1 MLGAHDMSETTPELS
16 NRLMKSLLVHFKN
29 QFGDGALRRVID
41 EMALG
46 PEVDT
51 AYLLDATSWISF
63 ETGQKIIDGLTK
75 ASGDSQF
82 PRLAGRIMATREI
95 LGTAWTILKA
105 FGSPQLCYRETMDRS
120 RFFNRIGAFDV
131 RKLDSSHLTVTYR
144 SLRPEPNR
152 HFCEYRMG
160 QLESFPTI
168 WGLPAAKGTELGCQ
182 VRGDACCTYEFTWIN
197 RSLRWGILI
206 GVPAAMLVG
215 WYLNISLEHPWPTS
229 AALLTGM
236 GFGSLFG
243 MYVDNYR
250 HGAQR
255 DELVRQQNDDAIR
268 AMYDLEVK
276 FDQLQ
281 GLNATLDQK
290 VAGRTLELKQTTEKL
305 EAALARQVELD
316 KVKTTF
322 FTNMSHEL
330 RTPLTLVLAPLE
342 AMLGE
347 ATVSPTQKGELEIM
361 HRNSLRL
368 LRNINSILDISRLDA
383 GRERLK
389 LEPTDLGSF
398 FTSLVE
404 SARPMA
410 ERRGVRLDL
419 DMVPDLPI
427 VPIDRDKIEKILLNL
442 ISNAVKYSEGVA
454 GRRPVVT
461 VDCSLADHRLS
472 LTVRDNGIGIP
483 EDAVGR
489 VFDRFYQVQASPVR
503 DYQGTGIGLAL
514 VKELADLHLGTVNAE
529 STIGEG
535 STFTVV
541 LPVSGEVYPPER
553 LDRREIDLPVTLDRR
568 DSDSLELMRE
578 VISDPAA
585 LALSDLSLTGDVPAE
600 RDTDP
605 GKPLLLLVDD
615 NRDMLTFLTHLLVS
629 EYRVRCAES
638 ADEGFRLAVS
648 LQPALVLS
656 DLMMPRRSGQDLL
669 KDLRAESKTRHIPVI
684 LLTAKAE
691 LQSKIEGLGE
701 GADDYLIK
709 PFHFQELKARIRSL
723 LNQRRLEREL
733 AQKNSYLAKLNFDL
747 VLSRKEVFLQTIEA
761 LAFAVEA
768 KDPYTHGHS
777 RRVALLS
784 EQLGRQLQL
793 SDQECEMIKIAAV
806 LHDIGKIGI
815 PESILQKPGPL
826 TPEEMAVIKTHPL
839 MGYRILESVK
849 DLAEVNRCILGH
861 HERFDGSGY
870 PARHMG
876 MEIPLSSRVVAV
888 SDTYDAMTSTRVYR
902 KGLGHRRA
910 IDELQK
916 YSGLQFDPDCVRAFL
931 KMYADQPPSFPDFP
945 SAFYERAD
953 NDPVILKS

>member
-1 MLGAHDMSETTPELS
+1 MSETTPELS
-16 NRLMKSLLVHFKN
+16 NRIMKSLLVHFKN
-29 QFGDGALRRVID
+29 QLGDATLRRVI
-41 EMALG
+41 ETSALG
-46 PEVDT
+46 PGVDT
-51 AYLLDATSWISF
+51 AYLQDGTSWISF
-63 ETGQKIIDGLTK
+63 ETGQKIIDALTA

-82 PRLAGRIMATREI
+82 PRRAGRITATREI

-105 FGSPQLCYRETMDRS
+105 FGSPQLCYRETFERS
-120 RFFNRIGAFDV
+120 RYFNRVGAFDV
-131 RKLDSSHLTVTYR
+131 KRLDRSHLTVTYR
-144 SLRPEPNR
+144 SLHPEPNR

-168 WGLPAAKGTELGCQ
+168 WGLPPAKGTELSCQ
-182 VRGDACCTYEFTWIN
+182 VRGEACCTYEFTWIN
-197 RSLRWGILI
+197 RNFRWWMLGA
-206 GVPAAMLVG
+206 VPAATSFA
-215 WYLNISLEHPWPTS
+215 WWLNGLSDSPWPMA
-229 AALLTGM
+229 AALIAGA
-236 GFGSLFG
+236 GFGGLAG
-243 MYVDNYR
+243 LYLDNHRYN
-250 HGAQR
+250 AQR
-255 DELVRQQNDDAIR
+255 DELLRQQNDDAIR
-268 AMYDLEVK
+268 AMYDLEVR

-290 VAGRTLELKQTTEKL
+290 VAGRTQELKQASDKL

-316 KVKTTF
+316 RVKTTF
-322 FTNMSHEL
+322 FTNISHEL

-342 AMLGE
+342 AMLGQE
-347 ATVSPTQKGELEIM
+347 QLPPTQKGELEIM

-368 LRNINSILDISRLDA
+368 LRHINSILDISRLDA

-389 LEPTDLGSF
+389 LEPTDLTAF
-398 FTSLVE
+398 FTSLAE

-419 DMVPDLPI
+419 DLAPDLPI
-427 VPIDRDKIEKILLNL
+427 VPIDRDKMEKILLNL

-461 VDCSLADHRLS
+461 VECSLENHRLT
-472 LTVRDNGIGIP
+472 LAVRDNGIGIP

-514 VKELADLHLGTVNAE
+514 VKELADLHLGTVNVE

-541 LPVSGEVYPPER
+541 MPVSGEVYPPER
-553 LDRREIDLPVTLDRR
+553 LDRREADVPVTLDRR
-568 DSDSLELMRE
+568 DSDSLEKLRE
-578 VISDPAA
+578 VIADPAA
-585 LALSDLSLTGDVPAE
+585 LALSDLSIADDLPAA

-615 NRDMLTFLTHLLVS
+615 NRDMLSFLTHLLVS
-629 EYRVRCAES
+629 EYRVHCAQS
-638 ADEGFRLAVS
+638 ADEGFRMAIS
-648 LQPALVLS
+648 LQPSLVLS

-669 KDLRAESKTRHIPVI
+669 KDLRAESRTKHIPVI

-691 LQSKIEGLGE
+691 LQSKIEGLEE

-733 AQKNSYLAKLNFDL
+733 AQKNNYLAKLNFDL

-777 RRVALLS
+777 RRVSLLS
-784 EQLGRQLQL
+784 EQLGRHLSL
-793 SDQECEMIKIAAV
+793 SDQECEMIRIAAI

-826 TPEEMAVIKTHPL
+826 TPDEMAVIKTHPL
-839 MGYRILESVK
+839 MGYRILESVR

-870 PARHMG
+870 PGRHMG
-876 MEIPLSSRVVAV
+876 VEIPFSSRVVAV

-910 IDELQK
+910 IEELQK
-916 YSGLQFDPDCVRAFL
+916 YSGLQFDPDCVRGFL
-931 KMYADQPPSFPDFP
+931 DMYADTPPNFPDFP
-945 SAFYERAD
+945 SAFYERIN
-953 NDPVILKS
+953 NDPVIVKS

>member
-1 MLGAHDMSETTPELS
+1 MSETTPELS
-16 NRLMKSLLVHFKN
+16 NRIIKSLLVYFKN
-29 QFGDGALRRVID
+29 QFGEAALRRVID
-41 EMALG
+41 DAALG
-46 PEVDT
+46 SGVDT
-51 AYLLDATSWISF
+51 TYLLDGTSWISF
-63 ETGQKIIDGLTK
+63 DTGQKIIDILTS
-75 ASGDSQF
+75 ASGDAQF
-82 PRLAGRIMATREI
+82 PRRAGRITATKEI

-105 FGSPQLCYRETMDRS
+105 FGSPQLCYRETFDRS

-131 RKLDSSHLTVTYR
+131 KQLDSSRVTVTYR
-144 SLRPEPNR
+144 SLQPEPNR
-152 HFCEYRMG
+152 HFCEYRIG

-168 WGLPAAKGTELGCQ
+168 WGLPPAKGNELSCQ
-182 VRGDACCTYEFTWIN
+182 VRGEACCTYEFTWIN
-197 RSLRWGILI
+197 RNFRWGMLGGIPLSMASAWLI
-206 GVPAAMLVG
+206 NNLWGM
-215 WYLNISLEHPWPTS
+215 PWPTM
-229 AALLTGM
+229 AALVAGAGL
-236 GFGSLFG
+236 GSLAG
-243 MYVDNYR
+243 LYLDTRRYNS
-250 HGAQR
+250 QR
-255 DELVRQQNDDAIR
+255 DELLKQQNDDAIR
-268 AMYDLEVK
+268 AMYDLEVR

-281 GLNATLDQK
+281 GLNSTLDQK
-290 VAGRTLELKQTTEKL
+290 VAGRTQELKQASDQL

-316 KVKTTF
+316 RVKTTF
-322 FTNMSHEL
+322 FTNISHEL
-330 RTPLTLVLAPLE
+330 RTPLTLVIAPLE

-347 ATVSPTQKGELEIM
+347 TDVPPNRKGELEIM

-368 LRNINSILDISRLDA
+368 LRHINSILDISRLDA

-389 LEPTDLGSF
+389 LEPTDLPAF

-419 DMVPDLPI
+419 DLDPQLPI
-427 VPIDRDKIEKILLNL
+427 IPIDRDKMEKILLNL
-442 ISNAVKYSEGVA
+442 ISNAIKYSEGVA
-454 GRRPVVT
+454 GRRPVVAVELT
-461 VDCSLADHRLS
+461 LDNHRLS

-503 DYQGTGIGLAL
+503 DYQGTGIGLSL
-514 VKELADLHLGTVNAE
+514 VKELADLHLGSVNVE
-529 STIGEG
+529 SEIGEG
-535 STFTVV
+535 SVFTVV
-541 LPVSGEVYPPER
+541 IPVSAEVYPPER
-553 LDRREIDLPVTLDRR
+553 RDRREADVPVTVDRR
-568 DSDSLELMRE
+568 DNDSLEMMRE
-578 VISDPAA
+578 VIADPAS
-585 LALSDLSLTGDVPAE
+585 LALSDLSLPSDLPATHG
-600 RDTDP
+600 TDP

-615 NRDMLTFLTHLLVS
+615 NRDMLSFLSHLLTS
-629 EYRVRCAES
+629 EYRVRSAES
-638 ADEGFRLAVS
+638 ADEGFRLALS

-669 KDLRAESKTRHIPVI
+669 KDLRAESKTKHIPVI

-691 LQSKIEGLGE
+691 LQSKLEGLGE

-777 RRVALLS
+777 RRVSLLS
-784 EQLGRQLQL
+784 EQLGRQLSL
-793 SDQECEMIKIAAV
+793 SDQECEMIRIAAI

-826 TPEEMAVIKTHPL
+826 TPDEMAVIKTHPL

-870 PARHMG
+870 PGRHMG
-876 MEIPLSSRVVAV
+876 VEIPFASRVVAV

-902 KGLGHRRA
+902 KGLGHKRA
-910 IDELQK
+910 IEELQK
-916 YSGLQFDPDCVRAFL
+916 YSGLQFDPDCVRGFL
-931 KMYADQPPSFPDFP
+931 DMYADTPPNFPEFP
-945 SAFYERAD
+945 SAFYERV
-953 NDPVILKS
+953 NSDPVIIKS